1 MLIKF
6 DITILCEIFS
16 GKDKK
21 FIYSDTFFL
30 ICFNELK
37 EKYYKEISID
47 MEKKLYKNQIKLNL
61 NSIYISIEVFI
72 FIIQK

>member
-1 MLIKF
+1 MNILKNKKEAYLDDIIKF

-37 EKYYKEISID
+37 EKYYKEISI
-47 MEKKLYKNQIKLNL
+47 EKMIL
-61 NSIYISIEVFI
+61 
-72 FIIQK
+72 